1 MAVVWALRRPCR
13 PWPPTASLALL
24 RTASAARVP
33 KAGEGPVKHATAR
46 LFHKRRTS
54 TVVMAMR
61 ANAGDASSPQ
71 SGRTNACIP
80 GNVADPLPRPAPV
93 RRHQV
98 RTRRRQESGDPLPD
112 RENNPRLRKELAI
125 PIVPALDDVLK
136 LASAARRH
144 TSKPSMASRLR
155 RPALAI
161 GFATCAMGP
170 FKDCRPWPPQGP
182 PGHRLRERSNRPRID
197 GDRRARV
204 GERDVALH
212 RETRSRQACAERHE
226 EARRGTSPER
236 KFRT

>member
-112 RENNPRLRKELAI
+112 REKQ
-125 PIVPALDDVLK
+125 PAPSQGTRDPHRAGARRRPQASKRGEKAYLETEYGKPFTAAGLGNWFRDLCHGP
-136 LASAARRH
+136 LQGLSPMASA
-144 TSKPSMASRLR
+144 
-155 RPALAI
+155 RPA
-161 GFATCAMGP
+161 
-170 FKDCRPWPPQGP
+170 
-182 PGHRLRERSNRPRID
+182 RSS
-197 GDRRARV
+197 A
-204 GERDVALH
+204 
-212 RETRSRQACAERHE
+212 Q
-226 EARRGTSPER
+226 
-236 KFRT
+236 RTI

>member
-1 MAVVWALRRPCR
+1 MPHRLSRAERTLEFLAMSLILYLGPRR
-13 PWPPTASLALL
+13 SDVIKFGL
-24 RTASAARVP
+24 
-33 KAGEGPVKHATAR
+33 
-46 LFHKRRTS
+46 
-54 TVVMAMR
+54 
-61 ANAGDASSPQ
+61 GD
-71 SGRTNACIP
+71 
-80 GNVADPLPRPAPV
+80 V
-93 RRHQV
+93 RNQV
-98 RTRRRQESGDPLPD
+98 IHFRIEK
-112 RENNPRLRKELAI
+112 NNPRLRKELAI

-161 GFATCAMGP
+161 GFATCATGP